1 MALSELDLAMVSLF
15 NDDLPP
21 AVREQMQPVKVV
33 GKLPPVARTDFDK
46 IRFVLAFEFLIPLA
60 LDGDLQPLIS
70 YVEEGGDLNG
80 DEIRKY
86 VLNILRKGKVPR
98 PKRRPRS
105 VSTLEHH
112 YRIAVCV
119 KMWRLRGLGL
129 DAASEKAA
137 EIFDVD
143 RATVYRALKDL
154 TNWALSHEVA
164 IFCY

>member
-15 NDDLPP
+15 EDDLPP
-21 AVREQMQPVKVV
+21 AVREQVQPVKVA
-33 GKLPPVARTDFDK
+33 GKVPLARTDFNT
-46 IRFVLAFEFLIPLA
+46 IRFVLAFEYLTPLA

-70 YVEEGGDLNG
+70 YIEEGGNLNR

-86 VLNILRKGKVPR
+86 ILNVLRKGKVPR

-112 YRIAVCV
+112 FKIAVCV
-119 KMWRLRGLGL
+119 KIWRLRGLGL

-137 EIFDVD
+137 ETFDVD